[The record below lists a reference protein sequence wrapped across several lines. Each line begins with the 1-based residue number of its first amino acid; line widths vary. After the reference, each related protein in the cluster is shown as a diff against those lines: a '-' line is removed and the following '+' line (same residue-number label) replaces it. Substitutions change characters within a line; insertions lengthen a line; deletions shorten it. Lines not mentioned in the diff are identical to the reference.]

1 MGNFNRG
8 GFGGGRGGRPS
19 FGGGPRRGGFGGGF
33 DKEMHK
39 ATCSECGNPC
49 EVPFRPTNGK
59 PVYCND
65 CFKGKSGG
73 DDRAPRRDF
82 DRNERPMRNN
92 FTSSNGG
99 NSDSGSSR
107 KIEELSSKVDRLI
120 EMVKAL
126 SGAKPAQEKSTLK
139 EIVVSS
145 LPKKEKEIEVKVSAP
160 KASKKKTSSK
170 KSK

>member
-19 FGGGPRRGGFGGGF
+19 FGGGRRFGGNDGGF

-39 ATCSECGNPC
+39 ATCSECGNAC

-82 DRNERPMRNN
+82 DRNDRPMRNN
-92 FTSSNGG
+92 FNSSMGSNG
-99 NSDSGSSR
+99 DSGSSK

-120 EMVKAL
+120 EMVKSL
-126 SGAKPAQEKSTLK
+126 SGVKPAQEKATLK

-145 LPKKEKEIEVKVSAP
+145 LPKKEVEVKVSAP

>member
-8 GFGGGRGGRPS
+8 GGSRFGGGRPS
-19 FGGGPRRGGFGGGF
+19 FGGGGRRFGGNGGGF

-65 CFKGKSGG
+65 CFKGKGG
-73 DDRAPRRDF
+73 GSDERFPKRDF
-82 DRNERPMRNN
+82 NDRNDRPARSNFGGSSNN
-92 FTSSNGG
+92 FGSDNGV
-99 NSDSGSSR
+99 SK
-107 KIEELSSKVDRLI
+107 KIDELNQKVDRLV
-120 EMVKAL
+120 EMVKSL
-126 SGAKPAQEKSTLK
+126 SGTKPVQDKTTLK
-139 EIVVSS
+139 EIIVSS
-145 LPKKEKEIEVKVSAP
+145 LPKKEVTGKVSKKKVSA
-160 KASKKKTSSK
+160 K